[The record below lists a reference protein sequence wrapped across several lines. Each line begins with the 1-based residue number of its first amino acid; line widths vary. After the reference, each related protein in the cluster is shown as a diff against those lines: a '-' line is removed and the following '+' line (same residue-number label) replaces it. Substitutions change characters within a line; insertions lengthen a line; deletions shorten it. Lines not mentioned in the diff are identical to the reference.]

1 MVDSIITKSSL
12 NSVKITVVGNVDSG
26 KSTLVGVLTKGEKDD
41 GRGLARQK
49 VFNFSHEQSSGR
61 TTSVTQVSTTKHLFT
76 EGNHGLFQR

>member
-61 TTSVTQVSTTKHLFT
+61 TTSVTQVAPNSCNLLA
-76 EGNHGLFQR
+76 GNHGLF